1 MILRGCNME
10 LFNIIAGLA
19 SILSLIISFVTYQKV
34 KVINKTVSG
43 NIFQNNNINQ
53 STNAEVNQGV
63 VNQVGIVGRD
73 HK

>member
-1 MILRGCNME
+1 MILRECNME

-53 STNAEVNQGV
+53 RTNAEVNQGV